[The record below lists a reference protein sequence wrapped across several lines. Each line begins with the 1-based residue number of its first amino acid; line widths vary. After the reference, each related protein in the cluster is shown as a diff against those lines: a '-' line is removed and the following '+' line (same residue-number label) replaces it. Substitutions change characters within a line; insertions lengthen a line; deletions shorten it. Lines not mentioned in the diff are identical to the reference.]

1 LDPTRL
7 SLNEAANRI
16 SGWTTDSNSIVFA
29 SNRDGAW
36 GFYKQPLNS
45 DSPEPIITG
54 LEQIGEA
61 SSVTPDGRWVLYI
74 TDKNHQD
81 QTSRRQ
87 LMRVPID
94 GGPAEMILSGL
105 LWGIRCAK
113 PPSDTCLLAESSSD
127 YRRLLFS
134 RLDPANGRG
143 RKLFELDAAE
153 NANWDLSP
161 DGTQVALFGVEKPV
175 RVKSLGN
182 QTFHEIIPKD
192 WKAMNYVTWS
202 NDSRGLYGSSPTQ
215 RGDIL
220 LYTDLQGRAHVIWE
234 RRGSLAT
241 SAVPSPDRRHL
252 AIESWSL
259 NSNVW
264 MLENF

>member
-7 SLNEAANRI
+7 SLNEAGNRI
-16 SGWTTDSNSIVFA
+16 SGWTNDSNSIVFA

-54 LEQIGEA
+54 LEHIGDT
-61 SSVTPDGRWVLYI
+61 SPVTPDGKWVLYI
-74 TDKNHQD
+74 TDKNRQD
-81 QTSRRQ
+81 QTSHRQ

-105 LWGIRCAK
+105 LGGIRCAK
-113 PPSDTCLLAESSSD
+113 PPSDMCLLAESSSD

-161 DGTQVALFGVEKPV
+161 DGTKVALFGVEKPV

-182 QTFHEIIPKD
+182 QTSYEVIPNG
-192 WKAMNYVTWS
+192 WTAMNYVTWS

-220 LYTDLQGRAHVIWE
+220 LNTDLHGRAHVIWE

-264 MLENF
+264 MLEHF